1 MDKYEYL
8 TSENLDYNS
17 SVIEQARFEY
27 FPLHKIFNKGLTE
40 EDKKEGLLKRFRNIE
55 GKNEGQLKAI
65 EVQGKKQ
72 LDAIKD
78 IETDSESLKTISFF

>member
-40 EDKKEGLLKRFRNIE
+40 ENKKEGLLKRFR
-55 GKNEGQLKAI
+55 KNEGQLKAI
-65 EVQGKKQ
+65 EVQEKKQ

>member
-1 MDKYEYL
+1 MHKHEYL
-8 TSENLDYNS
+8 TSENLGYNS

-27 FPLHKIFNKGLTE
+27 FPLHKSFNKGLTE